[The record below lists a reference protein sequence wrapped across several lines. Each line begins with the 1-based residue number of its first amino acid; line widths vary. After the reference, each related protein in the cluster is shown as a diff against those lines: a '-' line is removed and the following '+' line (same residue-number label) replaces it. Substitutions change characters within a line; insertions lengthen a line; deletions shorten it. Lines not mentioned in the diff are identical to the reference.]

1 VNKAE
6 TITQARQLRRV
17 DKLDESQALLLQLL
31 EEYPQDPVVLFEV
44 GGSYDVIGQEK
55 QAIPYYRQAVEAGL
69 DGDDL
74 QECLLCL
81 GINHRVIGQFEEAV
95 AVLEKTAHQFP
106 DDNSGR
112 VFLALAYYSDGR
124 EDEAVRL
131 LLEILLETT
140 QDENILAYADTLDF
154 YKEHLDEVWDE

>member
-1 VNKAE
+1 MNKAE
-6 TITQARQLRRV
+6 TITQARQLRRA

-31 EEYPQDPVVLFEV
+31 EEYPEDPVVLFEV
-44 GGSYDVIGQEK
+44 GGAYDVIGQEK

-69 DGDDL
+69 DGDEL

-81 GINHRVIGQFEEAV
+81 GINHRVIGEFEEAV
-95 AVLEKTAHQFP
+95 AVLEEATDQFP
-106 DDNSGR
+106 DDNSIR
-112 VFLALAYYSDGR
+112 VFLALANYSDGR

-154 YKEHLDEVWDE
+154 YKEHLDEIWDE